1 MLTDAK
7 LRKMNG
13 KPIPKRI
20 ELSDAKGLSVRVTPN
35 CRNDQGSDALLTHFN
50 LCLVAGQRNVYRSN
64 AARC

>member
-20 ELSDAKGLSVRVTPN
+20 ELSDANGLSVRITPTASLYSST
-35 CRNDQGSDALLTHFN
+35 GIKLT
-50 LCLVAGQRNVYRSN
+50 VARGE
-64 AARC
+64 

>member
-20 ELSDAKGLSVRVTPN
+20 ELSDANGLSVRVTAEMI
-35 CRNDQGSDALLTHFN
+35 RALMP
-50 LCLVAGQRNVYRSN
+50 CLLISTSALSPASGTFTT
-64 AARC
+64 

>member
-20 ELSDAKGLSVRVTPN
+20 ELSDANGLSVRITPN
-35 CRNDQGSDALLTHFN
+35 GVIVFQ
-50 LCLVAGQRNVYRSN
+50 YRYKIDG
-64 AARC
+64 RPR